1 MFRPINT
8 IVTLLLLLLL
18 AVCPLSAVAA
28 DTFLGDSAIY
38 AYSPPADPDAEVA
51 KPINLL
57 FIIDN
62 SSTMGN
68 SAAGSPYAL
77 GLQDSTPDDG
87 NLNYAD
93 LLPWADQDSTQ
104 FKIYPDPDDYDTD
117 GDGTPDVTV
126 PAATKSTWTVYKLT
140 GQSNYVAHIT
150 ASSYD
155 DFLSK
160 VTCEDA
166 QHALLLG
173 GRFSGSDGWEL
184 KNDGTCGK
192 SSAGTTYL
200 GNILNYNEAPPAT
213 GETTSQIDLVIGALK
228 SAAEGVKNTIR
239 IGIMEFG
246 HNNKGGQVTFPVSDL
261 SDDTN
266 RAAFFT
272 KLDELSNYVAMTPG
286 NSRPLAESLFDAR
299 FYFDMERT
307 SSYTPISNT
316 YVPDS
321 PIQNSCDKNFVILI
335 TNGESVGDSD
345 PNMCKDLPA
354 VGSYAGDY
362 DGDDDAGDQCQ
373 ANVSGNG
380 THMLDDI
387 AKYAFDSDLSLTFED
402 KQNIRTH
409 TLLVFTPTNPL
420 LKDAAKDGHG
430 LFAQAGSTNEVSAAI
445 DNILNNIVAEVDT
458 AFTAPVVPTSPENR
472 TYSGSRV
479 YLGFFKPISGTSWHG
494 NLKKFGIN
502 ALSEIV
508 DQNGE
513 VATCPD
519 PNDTTLACDGIPSG
533 GFKLNAQS
541 YWSLNADAGDVEDGG
556 VGEGLVERDLS
567 TRMLYSNL
575 TTETDLTHTSNRF
588 NTTNVTAGM
597 LDITSMDP
605 TQDAADAVALVDYIY
620 GYDTGDENGDGS
632 TTDTRDWVMGDILH
646 SKPLIVNYNSYIF
659 TEDNEV
665 DPAVNKTMIFVGS
678 NDGMLHAFRDAD
690 GQEMWSFVPDN
701 IIPELKE
708 LTSGSHPYY
717 MDSSPVAY
725 IYDKDGDGNIGPIA
739 ETMAGDLDPFGVTDN
754 GLDDKVILV
763 FGQRR
768 GGNAYY
774 ALDVTDPLNPKF
786 LWKFDNTTTDGSGN
800 VLFPHLGQT
809 WSEPQMH
816 LMKIGTERKVVAF
829 IGAGYDKEEDSRFGS
844 TFNFPDPLDPLVGE
858 GNVTSA
864 SDVNPNSPLTS
875 RPDAKGRGVYAFE
888 VATLN
893 SSGVPTIPT
902 APTKIWGY
910 TASNDSWLK
919 VAIPS
924 DITVLDSDF
933 DGYADRLYVGD
944 LGGRLWRFSVGSTDP
959 ANWTGRVIF
968 WAGASEGRKIFYRPS
983 VVQEPGYWMVAFG
996 TGDRAHPLNTAVVD
1010 RLYMVKDMGQNTDAT
1025 VVNYPTN
1032 GNLIDVTGNE
1042 LQLETTTAADQQ
1054 AILDSL
1060 NADTTFGWYIDLDR
1074 LNEENTHGGEKVL
1087 ASPLIFNKVAYY
1099 TTYMPTAPSA
1109 LSTDPCEVGNL
1120 GISRLYAVDYKTG
1133 EAVLNFYPYNDVDD
1147 PTSVSNTRALNEV
1160 DDVLRKEDRSLALG
1174 IGIPSGLVVVMPP
1187 SGDATL
1193 LIGCGGG
1200 LCSENPV
1207 SGGTI
1212 FQIYWKEW

>member
-8 IVTLLLLLLL
+8 ITTLLLLLLL
-18 AVCPLSAVAA
+18 AACPFSAMAA

-68 SAAGSPYAL
+68 AAAGSPYAL
-77 GLQDSTPDDG
+77 GLQDTTPDDG

-93 LLPWADQDSTQ
+93 LLPWDSQDSTQ
-104 FKIYPDPDDYDTD
+104 FKIYPDPADYDTN
-117 GDGTPDVTV
+117 GDSIPDIVV
-126 PAATKSTWTVYKLT
+126 PEAEQDAWTVYKLT

-150 ASSYD
+150 ATSYA
-155 DFLSK
+155 DFLTK

-166 QHALLLG
+166 RRALLLG
-173 GRFSGSDGWEL
+173 GRFAGSDGWEL

-200 GNILNYNEAPPAT
+200 GNLLNYNEAPPAT

-286 NSRPLAESLFDAR
+286 NSRPMAESLFDAR
-299 FYFDMERT
+299 FYFDMDRT
-307 SSYTPISNT
+307 TSYTPISNT
-316 YVPDS
+316 EVPDS

-373 ANVSGNG
+373 ANVYSNG

-409 TLLVFTPTNPL
+409 TLLVFSPDNDL
-420 LKDAAKDGHG
+420 LRAAAADGHG
-430 LFAQAGSTNEVSAAI
+430 LFAQASSTNEVSAAI
-445 DNILNNIVAEVDT
+445 DSILNNIVAEVDT

-479 YLGFFKPISGTSWHG
+479 YLGFFKPISGMSWHG

-502 ALSEIV
+502 AHSEII
-508 DQNGE
+508 DQNGD

-541 YWSLNADAGDVEDGG
+541 YWSTNADSGDVEDGG
-556 VGEGLVERDLS
+556 VGEGLVTRDLS
-567 TRMLYSNL
+567 TRMIYSNL
-575 TTETDLTHTSNRF
+575 TSNPDLTDASNRF

-605 TQDAADAVALVDYIY
+605 TQDAADAVSLVNYLY

-646 SKPLIVNYNSYIF
+646 SKPLIINYNSYIF
-659 TEDNEV
+659 TEDNEA
-665 DPAVNKTMIFVGS
+665 DTAVNKTMIFVGS

-690 GQEMWSFVPDN
+690 GQEMWSFIPDN

-725 IYDKDGDGNIGPIA
+725 IYDKDGDGNIGPVA
-739 ETMAGDLDPFGVTDN
+739 ETMTGDIDPFSVTDN
-754 GLDDKVILV
+754 GQDDKVILL

-809 WSEPQMH
+809 WSEPQLH
-816 LMKIGTERKVVAF
+816 LMKIGIQRKIVAF
-829 IGAGYDKEEDSRFGS
+829 IGAGYDTEEDSRFGA
-844 TFNFPDPLDPLVGE
+844 TFNFPSPLDPQVGD

-864 SDVNPNSPLTS
+864 PDINPNNPLTS

-902 APTKIWGY
+902 VPTKIWGY

-968 WAGASEGRKIFYRPS
+968 WAGANEGRKIFYRPS

-1010 RLYMVKDMGQNTDAT
+1010 RLYMIKDMGQNTAGT

-1032 GNLIDVTGNE
+1032 SNLIDVTGNE
-1042 LQLETTTAADQQ
+1042 LQLETTTASEQQ
-1054 AILDSL
+1054 DILNDLTS
-1060 NADTTFGWYIDLDR
+1060 NTTFGWYIDLDR
-1074 LNEENTHGGEKVL
+1074 LNEEDVHGGEKVL

-1099 TTYMPTAPSA
+1099 TTYMATASSA
-1109 LSTDPCEVGNL
+1109 LSTDPCVVGNL

-1133 EAVLNFYPYNDVDD
+1133 EAVLNFYPYNDVND
-1147 PTSVSNTRALNEV
+1147 PTTVSNERALNEV
-1160 DDVLRKEDRSLALG
+1160 DEVLRKEDRSLELG
-1174 IGIPSGLVVVMPP
+1174 VGIPSGLVVVMPP

-1200 LCSENPV
+1200 LCSEDPV